1 MSPGAGVSL
10 AVLAHALLLGY
21 WTAKVDLM
29 DFYTLIMERLVW
41 YSHFSFIV
49 YVWFMYVSAQLA
61 SEQVVG
67 NRDTFPSSV
76 YKHSF
81 F

>member
-1 MSPGAGVSL
+1 MFPGAGVSL

-21 WTAKVDLM
+21 WAARVDLM

-49 YVWFMYVSAQLA
+49 YVWFM
-61 SEQVVG
+61 
-67 NRDTFPSSV
+67 
-76 YKHSF
+76 
-81 F
+81 

>member
-1 MSPGAGVSL
+1 MSPGVSL

-21 WTAKVDLM
+21 WAARVDLM

-49 YVWFMYVSAQLA
+49 YVWFM
-61 SEQVVG
+61 
-67 NRDTFPSSV
+67 
-76 YKHSF
+76 
-81 F
+81 